1 MTKKEL
7 RQIMLV
13 KRNDIPNRKRAS
25 NQARFLLKTILDN
38 YKVIALYYPI
48 RDEIDVIPLLE
59 EYRSDDSKTVCLPAI
74 QSELVFKKYTL
85 QDALIQKPF
94 NTYEVDTK
102 QVVDLDSIEVI
113 VIPCIAVDKS
123 SHRLGYGKGYY
134 DKALQHY
141 KGIKIGI
148 TYEIGLLDF
157 DFYEDHDI
165 QMNYVVTENQII
177 KVGERN
183 V

>member
-13 KRNDIPNRKRAS
+13 KRNDIQNRKRAS

-48 RDEIDVIPLLE
+48 RHEIDVIPLLE
-59 EYRSDDSKTVCLPAI
+59 EYRSDETKTVCLPAI
-74 QSELVFKKYTL
+74 QTELVFKKYAIKN
-85 QDALIQKPF
+85 ALISKPF
-94 NTYEVDTK
+94 NTFEVDTSE
-102 QVVDLDSIEVI
+102 VIDLDLIEAI
-113 VIPCIAVDKS
+113 VIPCIALDKS
-123 SHRLGYGKGYY
+123 FHRLGYGKGYY
-134 DKALQHY
+134 DKALQHFT
-141 KGIKIGI
+141 GLKIGI

-165 QMNYVVTENQII
+165 QMDYVVTETQII
-177 KVGERN
+177 KVGEKD

>member
-25 NQARFLLKTILDN
+25 NQARFLLKNILEN
-38 YKVIALYYPI
+38 YTVIAFYYPI

-59 EYRSDDSKTVCLPAI
+59 EYRNDSKKKVCLPAI
-74 QSELVFKKYTL
+74 YKSLVFKEFSKEDTL
-85 QDALIQKPF
+85 IAKPF
-94 NTYEVDTK
+94 NTFEVDTD
-102 QVVDLDSIEVI
+102 QIVELDTIDAI
-113 VIPCIAVDKS
+113 VIPCIALDKS
-123 SHRLGYGKGYY
+123 YHRLGYGKGYY
-134 DKALQHY
+134 DKALEKYQ
-141 KGIKIGI
+141 GIKIGL

-165 QMNYVVTENQII
+165 QMDFVVTETQVI
-177 KVGERN
+177 KVGEKN